1 MCEGAVEYFRG
12 PRRGKKDIFDNLS
25 VEGRR

>member
-1 MCEGAVEYFRG
+1 MYEGAVEYFRG
-12 PRRGKKDIFDNLS
+12 PRRSKKEILDNLS